1 MDLSSLE
8 IFRAVAHEASVTRA
22 AQQLQRAQSNVT
34 TRIRQLEEDLGVE
47 LFLRD
52 GKRMSLTER
61 GSEFLAY
68 AEQLLALADEAR
80 QSMHPA
86 EPGGR
91 LRLGSMEST
100 AASRLPALLASYH
113 KACPRVA
120 LEVSTGTS
128 RALFDGVRARR
139 LDCALVAAGP
149 GWAGE
154 LDGSGLRGEPLFRE
168 ELLMI
173 LPAEH
178 PPVHDVAEVRGRLRP
193 WLHLP
198 ATGRRQ
204 PGHAA
209 DGAGSRLLPC
219 DPRLRR
225 RRRLCWRAA
234 ALGAATARHTA
245 AAQPAP
251 CRSRHLAGLARRLR
265 DRRLRT
271 LARPAGPGRRLS
283 GQGRTQRPGS
293 GPTPSHQ
300 NNSEPRSCP

>member
-139 LDCALVAAGP
+139 LDCALVAARP

-178 PPVHDVAEVRGRLRP
+178 PPVHDVAEVR
-193 WLHLP
+193 
-198 ATGRRQ
+198 
-204 PGHAA
+204 
-209 DGAGSRLLPC
+209 
-219 DPRLRR
+219 
-225 RRRLCWRAA
+225 
-234 ALGAATARHTA
+234 
-245 AAQPAP
+245 
-251 CRSRHLAGLARRLR
+251 
-265 DRRLRT
+265 LRT
-271 LARPAGPGRRLS
+271 LAGFARGCTYRQLAEDSLGTPLTVQEVGSYHAILACVAAGACVGVL
-283 GQGRTQRPGS
+283 
-293 GPTPSHQ
+293 
-300 NNSEPRSCP
+300 PRSVLQLLGTPPLRSLPLAEVDTWLVWREGYATAAFERWRGVLGQAGD

>member
-178 PPVHDVAEVRGRLRP
+178 PPVHDVAEVR
-193 WLHLP
+193 
-198 ATGRRQ
+198 
-204 PGHAA
+204 
-209 DGAGSRLLPC
+209 
-219 DPRLRR
+219 
-225 RRRLCWRAA
+225 
-234 ALGAATARHTA
+234 
-245 AAQPAP
+245 
-251 CRSRHLAGLARRLR
+251 
-265 DRRLRT
+265 LRT
-271 LARPAGPGRRLS
+271 LAGFARGCTYRQLAEDSLGTPLTVQEVGSYHAILACVAAGACVGVL
-283 GQGRTQRPGS
+283 
-293 GPTPSHQ
+293 
-300 NNSEPRSCP
+300 PRSVLQLLGTPPLRSLPLAEVDTWLVWREGYATAAFERWRGVLGQAGD

>member
-86 EPGGR
+86 EPDGR
-91 LRLGSMEST
+91 LHLGSMEST

-178 PPVHDVAEVRGRLRP
+178 PPVHDVAEVR
-193 WLHLP
+193 
-198 ATGRRQ
+198 
-204 PGHAA
+204 
-209 DGAGSRLLPC
+209 
-219 DPRLRR
+219 
-225 RRRLCWRAA
+225 
-234 ALGAATARHTA
+234 
-245 AAQPAP
+245 
-251 CRSRHLAGLARRLR
+251 
-265 DRRLRT
+265 LRT
-271 LARPAGPGRRLS
+271 LAGFARGCTYRQLAEDSLGTPLTVQEVGSYHAILACVAAGACVGVL
-283 GQGRTQRPGS
+283 
-293 GPTPSHQ
+293 
-300 NNSEPRSCP
+300 PRSVLQLLGTPPLRSLPLAEVDTWLVWREGYATAAFERWRGVLGQAGD

>member
-178 PPVHDVAEVRGRLRP
+178 PPVHDVAEVR
-193 WLHLP
+193 
-198 ATGRRQ
+198 
-204 PGHAA
+204 
-209 DGAGSRLLPC
+209 
-219 DPRLRR
+219 
-225 RRRLCWRAA
+225 
-234 ALGAATARHTA
+234 
-245 AAQPAP
+245 
-251 CRSRHLAGLARRLR
+251 
-265 DRRLRT
+265 LRT
-271 LARPAGPGRRLS
+271 LAGFARGCTYRQLAEDSLGTPLTVQEVGSYHAILACVAAGACVGVL
-283 GQGRTQRPGS
+283 
-293 GPTPSHQ
+293 
-300 NNSEPRSCP
+300 PRSVLQLLGTPPLRSLPLAEVNTWLVWREGYATAAFERWRGLLGQAGD

>member
-80 QSMHPA
+80 QSMHPT

-154 LDGSGLRGEPLFRE
+154 LDGSGLRGAPLFRE

-178 PPVHDVAEVRGRLRP
+178 PPVHDVAEVR
-193 WLHLP
+193 
-198 ATGRRQ
+198 
-204 PGHAA
+204 
-209 DGAGSRLLPC
+209 
-219 DPRLRR
+219 
-225 RRRLCWRAA
+225 
-234 ALGAATARHTA
+234 
-245 AAQPAP
+245 
-251 CRSRHLAGLARRLR
+251 
-265 DRRLRT
+265 LRT
-271 LARPAGPGRRLS
+271 LAGFARGCTYRQLAEDSLGTPLTVQEVGSYHAILACVAAGACVGVL
-283 GQGRTQRPGS
+283 
-293 GPTPSHQ
+293 
-300 NNSEPRSCP
+300 PRSVLQLLGTPPLRSLPLAEVDTWLVWREGYATAAFERWRGVLGQAGD

>member
-22 AQQLQRAQSNVT
+22 AQRLQRAQSNVT
-34 TRIRQLEEDLGVE
+34 TRIRQFEEDLGVE

-178 PPVHDVAEVRGRLRP
+178 PPVHDVAEVR
-193 WLHLP
+193 
-198 ATGRRQ
+198 
-204 PGHAA
+204 
-209 DGAGSRLLPC
+209 
-219 DPRLRR
+219 
-225 RRRLCWRAA
+225 
-234 ALGAATARHTA
+234 
-245 AAQPAP
+245 
-251 CRSRHLAGLARRLR
+251 
-265 DRRLRT
+265 LRT
-271 LARPAGPGRRLS
+271 LAGFARGCTYRQLAEDSLGTPLTVQEVGSYHAILACVAAGACVGVL
-283 GQGRTQRPGS
+283 
-293 GPTPSHQ
+293 
-300 NNSEPRSCP
+300 PRSVLQLLGTPPLRSLPLAEVDTWLVWREGYATAAFERWRGVLGQAGD

>member
-22 AQQLQRAQSNVT
+22 AQRLQRAQSNVT

-178 PPVHDVAEVRGRLRP
+178 PPVHDVAEVR
-193 WLHLP
+193 
-198 ATGRRQ
+198 
-204 PGHAA
+204 
-209 DGAGSRLLPC
+209 
-219 DPRLRR
+219 
-225 RRRLCWRAA
+225 
-234 ALGAATARHTA
+234 
-245 AAQPAP
+245 
-251 CRSRHLAGLARRLR
+251 
-265 DRRLRT
+265 LRT
-271 LARPAGPGRRLS
+271 LAGFARGCTYRQLAEDSLGTPLTVQEVGSYHAILACVAAGACVGVL
-283 GQGRTQRPGS
+283 
-293 GPTPSHQ
+293 
-300 NNSEPRSCP
+300 PRSVLQLLGTPPLRSLPLAEVDTWLVWREGYATAAFERWRGVLGQAGD

>member
-8 IFRAVAHEASVTRA
+8 IFRAVTHEASVTRA

-178 PPVHDVAEVRGRLRP
+178 PPVHDVAEVR
-193 WLHLP
+193 
-198 ATGRRQ
+198 
-204 PGHAA
+204 
-209 DGAGSRLLPC
+209 
-219 DPRLRR
+219 
-225 RRRLCWRAA
+225 
-234 ALGAATARHTA
+234 
-245 AAQPAP
+245 
-251 CRSRHLAGLARRLR
+251 
-265 DRRLRT
+265 LRT
-271 LARPAGPGRRLS
+271 LAGFARGCTYRQLAEDSLGTPLTVQEVGSYHAILACVAAGACVGVL
-283 GQGRTQRPGS
+283 
-293 GPTPSHQ
+293 
-300 NNSEPRSCP
+300 PRSVLQLLGTPPLRSLPLAEVDTWLVWREGYATAAFERWRGVLGQAGD

>member
-86 EPGGR
+86 KPGGR

-128 RALFDGVRARR
+128 RALLDGVRARR

-178 PPVHDVAEVRGRLRP
+178 PPVHDVAEVR
-193 WLHLP
+193 
-198 ATGRRQ
+198 
-204 PGHAA
+204 
-209 DGAGSRLLPC
+209 
-219 DPRLRR
+219 
-225 RRRLCWRAA
+225 
-234 ALGAATARHTA
+234 
-245 AAQPAP
+245 
-251 CRSRHLAGLARRLR
+251 
-265 DRRLRT
+265 LRT
-271 LARPAGPGRRLS
+271 LAGFAR
-283 GQGRTQRPGS
+283 GRTYRQLAEDSLGTPLTVQEVGS
-293 GPTPSHQ
+293 YHAILACVAAGACVGVL
-300 NNSEPRSCP
+300 PRSVLQLLGTPPLRSLPLAEVDTWLVWREGYATAAFERWRGVLGQAGD

>member
-178 PPVHDVAEVRGRLRP
+178 PPVHDVAEVR
-193 WLHLP
+193 
-198 ATGRRQ
+198 
-204 PGHAA
+204 
-209 DGAGSRLLPC
+209 
-219 DPRLRR
+219 
-225 RRRLCWRAA
+225 
-234 ALGAATARHTA
+234 
-245 AAQPAP
+245 
-251 CRSRHLAGLARRLR
+251 
-265 DRRLRT
+265 LRT
-271 LARPAGPGRRLS
+271 LAGFARGCTYRQLAEDSLGTPLTVQEVGSYHAILAYVAAGACVGVL
-283 GQGRTQRPGS
+283 
-293 GPTPSHQ
+293 
-300 NNSEPRSCP
+300 PRSVLQLLGTPPLRSLPLAEVDTWLVWREGYATAAFERWRGVLGQAGG

>member
-178 PPVHDVAEVRGRLRP
+178 PPVHDVAEVR
-193 WLHLP
+193 
-198 ATGRRQ
+198 
-204 PGHAA
+204 
-209 DGAGSRLLPC
+209 
-219 DPRLRR
+219 
-225 RRRLCWRAA
+225 
-234 ALGAATARHTA
+234 
-245 AAQPAP
+245 
-251 CRSRHLAGLARRLR
+251 
-265 DRRLRT
+265 LRT
-271 LARPAGPGRRLS
+271 LAGFARGCTYRQLAEDSLGTPLTVQEVGSYHAILACVAAGACVGVL
-283 GQGRTQRPGS
+283 
-293 GPTPSHQ
+293 
-300 NNSEPRSCP
+300 PRSVLQLLGTPPLRSLPLAEVGTWLVWREGYATAAFERWRGVLGQAGD

>member
-8 IFRAVAHEASVTRA
+8 IFRAVAREASVTRA

-100 AASRLPALLASYH
+100 AASRLPALLATYH
-113 KACPRVA
+113 KACLRVA

-178 PPVHDVAEVRGRLRP
+178 PPVHDVAEVR
-193 WLHLP
+193 
-198 ATGRRQ
+198 
-204 PGHAA
+204 
-209 DGAGSRLLPC
+209 
-219 DPRLRR
+219 
-225 RRRLCWRAA
+225 
-234 ALGAATARHTA
+234 
-245 AAQPAP
+245 
-251 CRSRHLAGLARRLR
+251 
-265 DRRLRT
+265 LRT
-271 LARPAGPGRRLS
+271 LAGFARGCTYRQLAEDSLGTPLTVQEVGSYHAILACVAAGACVGVL
-283 GQGRTQRPGS
+283 
-293 GPTPSHQ
+293 
-300 NNSEPRSCP
+300 PRSVLQLLGTPPLRSLPLAEVDTWLVWREGYATAAFERWRGLLGQAGD

>member
-178 PPVHDVAEVRGRLRP
+178 PPVHDVAEVR
-193 WLHLP
+193 
-198 ATGRRQ
+198 
-204 PGHAA
+204 
-209 DGAGSRLLPC
+209 
-219 DPRLRR
+219 
-225 RRRLCWRAA
+225 
-234 ALGAATARHTA
+234 
-245 AAQPAP
+245 
-251 CRSRHLAGLARRLR
+251 
-265 DRRLRT
+265 LRT
-271 LARPAGPGRRLS
+271 LAGFARGCTYRQLAEDSLGTPLTVQEVGSYHAILACVAAGACVGVL
-283 GQGRTQRPGS
+283 
-293 GPTPSHQ
+293 
-300 NNSEPRSCP
+300 PRSVLQLLGTPPLRSLSLAEVDTWLVWREGYATAAFERWRGVLGQAGD

>member
-8 IFRAVAHEASVTRA
+8 IFRAVAREASVTRA

-178 PPVHDVAEVRGRLRP
+178 PPVHDVAEVR
-193 WLHLP
+193 
-198 ATGRRQ
+198 
-204 PGHAA
+204 
-209 DGAGSRLLPC
+209 
-219 DPRLRR
+219 
-225 RRRLCWRAA
+225 
-234 ALGAATARHTA
+234 
-245 AAQPAP
+245 
-251 CRSRHLAGLARRLR
+251 
-265 DRRLRT
+265 LRT
-271 LARPAGPGRRLS
+271 LAGFARGCTYRQLAEDSLGTPLTVQEVGSYHAILACVAAGACVGVL
-283 GQGRTQRPGS
+283 
-293 GPTPSHQ
+293 
-300 NNSEPRSCP
+300 PRSVLQLLGTPPLRSLPLAEVDTWLVWREGYATAAFERWRGVLGQAGD

>member
-178 PPVHDVAEVRGRLRP
+178 PPVHDVAEVR
-193 WLHLP
+193 
-198 ATGRRQ
+198 
-204 PGHAA
+204 
-209 DGAGSRLLPC
+209 
-219 DPRLRR
+219 
-225 RRRLCWRAA
+225 
-234 ALGAATARHTA
+234 
-245 AAQPAP
+245 
-251 CRSRHLAGLARRLR
+251 
-265 DRRLRT
+265 LRT
-271 LARPAGPGRRLS
+271 LAGFARGCTYRQLTEDSLGTPLTVQEVGSYHAILACVAAGACVGVL
-283 GQGRTQRPGS
+283 
-293 GPTPSHQ
+293 
-300 NNSEPRSCP
+300 PRSVLQLLGTPPLRSLPLAEVDTWLVWREGYATAAFERWRGVLGQAGD

>member
-80 QSMHPA
+80 QSMQPA
-86 EPGGR
+86 QPGGR

-178 PPVHDVAEVRGRLRP
+178 PPVHDVAEVR
-193 WLHLP
+193 
-198 ATGRRQ
+198 
-204 PGHAA
+204 
-209 DGAGSRLLPC
+209 
-219 DPRLRR
+219 
-225 RRRLCWRAA
+225 
-234 ALGAATARHTA
+234 
-245 AAQPAP
+245 
-251 CRSRHLAGLARRLR
+251 
-265 DRRLRT
+265 LRT
-271 LARPAGPGRRLS
+271 LAGFARGCTYRQLAEDSLGTPLTVQEVGSYHAILACVAAGACVGVL
-283 GQGRTQRPGS
+283 
-293 GPTPSHQ
+293 
-300 NNSEPRSCP
+300 PRSVLQLLGTPPLRSLPLAEVDTWLVWREGYATAAFERWRGVLGQAGG

>member
-8 IFRAVAHEASVTRA
+8 IFRAVAREASVTRA

-168 ELLMI
+168 DLLMI

-178 PPVHDVAEVRGRLRP
+178 PPVHDVAEVR
-193 WLHLP
+193 
-198 ATGRRQ
+198 
-204 PGHAA
+204 
-209 DGAGSRLLPC
+209 
-219 DPRLRR
+219 
-225 RRRLCWRAA
+225 
-234 ALGAATARHTA
+234 
-245 AAQPAP
+245 
-251 CRSRHLAGLARRLR
+251 
-265 DRRLRT
+265 LRT
-271 LARPAGPGRRLS
+271 LAGFARGCTYRQLAEDSLGTPLTVQEVGSYHAILACVAAGACVGVL
-283 GQGRTQRPGS
+283 
-293 GPTPSHQ
+293 
-300 NNSEPRSCP
+300 PRSVLQLLGTPPLRSLPLAEVDTWLVWREGYATAAFERWRGLLGQAGD

>member
-86 EPGGR
+86 KPGGR

-128 RALFDGVRARR
+128 SALLDGVRARR

-178 PPVHDVAEVRGRLRP
+178 PPVHDVAEVR
-193 WLHLP
+193 
-198 ATGRRQ
+198 
-204 PGHAA
+204 
-209 DGAGSRLLPC
+209 
-219 DPRLRR
+219 
-225 RRRLCWRAA
+225 
-234 ALGAATARHTA
+234 
-245 AAQPAP
+245 
-251 CRSRHLAGLARRLR
+251 
-265 DRRLRT
+265 LRT
-271 LARPAGPGRRLS
+271 LAGFARGCTYRQLAEDSLGTPLTVQEVGSYHAILACVAAGACVGVL
-283 GQGRTQRPGS
+283 
-293 GPTPSHQ
+293 
-300 NNSEPRSCP
+300 PRSVLQLLGTPPLRSLPLAEVDTWLVWREGYATAAFERWRGVLGQAGD

>member
-178 PPVHDVAEVRGRLRP
+178 PPVHDVAEVR
-193 WLHLP
+193 
-198 ATGRRQ
+198 
-204 PGHAA
+204 
-209 DGAGSRLLPC
+209 
-219 DPRLRR
+219 
-225 RRRLCWRAA
+225 
-234 ALGAATARHTA
+234 
-245 AAQPAP
+245 
-251 CRSRHLAGLARRLR
+251 
-265 DRRLRT
+265 LRT
-271 LARPAGPGRRLS
+271 LAGFARGCTYRQLAEDSLGTPLAVQEVGSYHAILACVAAGACVGVL
-283 GQGRTQRPGS
+283 
-293 GPTPSHQ
+293 
-300 NNSEPRSCP
+300 PRSVLQLLGTPPLRSLPLAEVDTWLVWREGYATAAFERWRGVLGQAGD

>member
-22 AQQLQRAQSNVT
+22 AQRLQRAQSNVT

-178 PPVHDVAEVRGRLRP
+178 PPVHDVAEVR
-193 WLHLP
+193 
-198 ATGRRQ
+198 
-204 PGHAA
+204 
-209 DGAGSRLLPC
+209 
-219 DPRLRR
+219 
-225 RRRLCWRAA
+225 
-234 ALGAATARHTA
+234 
-245 AAQPAP
+245 
-251 CRSRHLAGLARRLR
+251 
-265 DRRLRT
+265 LRT
-271 LARPAGPGRRLS
+271 LAGFARGCTYRQLAEDSLGTPLTVQEVGSYHAILACVAAGACVGVL
-283 GQGRTQRPGS
+283 
-293 GPTPSHQ
+293 
-300 NNSEPRSCP
+300 PRSVLQLLGTPPLRILPLAEVDTWLVWREGYATAAFERWRGLLGQAGD

>member
-22 AQQLQRAQSNVT
+22 AQRLQRAQSNVT

-80 QSMHPA
+80 QSMPPA
-86 EPGGR
+86 APGGR

-178 PPVHDVAEVRGRLRP
+178 PPVHDVAEVR
-193 WLHLP
+193 
-198 ATGRRQ
+198 
-204 PGHAA
+204 
-209 DGAGSRLLPC
+209 
-219 DPRLRR
+219 
-225 RRRLCWRAA
+225 
-234 ALGAATARHTA
+234 
-245 AAQPAP
+245 
-251 CRSRHLAGLARRLR
+251 
-265 DRRLRT
+265 LRT
-271 LARPAGPGRRLS
+271 LAGFARGCTYRQLAEDSLGTPLTVQEVGSYHAILACVAAGACVGVL
-283 GQGRTQRPGS
+283 
-293 GPTPSHQ
+293 
-300 NNSEPRSCP
+300 PRSVLQLLGTPPLRSLPLAEVDTWLVWREGYATAAFERWRGVLGQAGD

>member
-178 PPVHDVAEVRGRLRP
+178 PPVHDVAEVRR
-193 WLHLP
+193 
-198 ATGRRQ
+198 
-204 PGHAA
+204 
-209 DGAGSRLLPC
+209 
-219 DPRLRR
+219 
-225 RRRLCWRAA
+225 
-234 ALGAATARHTA
+234 
-245 AAQPAP
+245 
-251 CRSRHLAGLARRLR
+251 
-265 DRRLRT
+265 RT
-271 LARPAGPGRRLS
+271 LAGFARGCTYRQLAEDSLGTPLTVQEVGSYHAILACVAAGACVGVL
-283 GQGRTQRPGS
+283 
-293 GPTPSHQ
+293 
-300 NNSEPRSCP
+300 PRSVLQLLGTPPLRSLPLTEVDTWLVWREGYATAAFERWRGLLGQAGD

>member
-178 PPVHDVAEVRGRLRP
+178 PPVHDVAEVR
-193 WLHLP
+193 
-198 ATGRRQ
+198 
-204 PGHAA
+204 
-209 DGAGSRLLPC
+209 
-219 DPRLRR
+219 
-225 RRRLCWRAA
+225 
-234 ALGAATARHTA
+234 
-245 AAQPAP
+245 
-251 CRSRHLAGLARRLR
+251 
-265 DRRLRT
+265 LRT
-271 LARPAGPGRRLS
+271 LAGFARGCTYRQLAEDSLGTPLTVQEVSSYHAILACVAAGACVGVL
-283 GQGRTQRPGS
+283 
-293 GPTPSHQ
+293 
-300 NNSEPRSCP
+300 PRSVLQLLGTPPLRSLPLAEVDTWLVWREGYATAAFERWRGVLGQAGD

>member
-22 AQQLQRAQSNVT
+22 AQRLQRAQSNVT

-154 LDGSGLRGEPLFRE
+154 HEGSGLRGAPLLRE
-168 ELLMI
+168 ELRMI
-173 LPAEH
+173 
-178 PPVHDVAEVRGRLRP
+178 
-193 WLHLP
+193 
-198 ATGRRQ
+198 
-204 PGHAA
+204 
-209 DGAGSRLLPC
+209 
-219 DPRLRR
+219 
-225 RRRLCWRAA
+225 
-234 ALGAATARHTA
+234 
-245 AAQPAP
+245 QPAAHP
-251 CRSRHLAGLARRLR
+251 
-265 DRRLRT
+265 
-271 LARPAGPGRRLS
+271 
-283 GQGRTQRPGS
+283 
-293 GPTPSHQ
+293 
-300 NNSEPRSCP
+300 

>member
-178 PPVHDVAEVRGRLRP
+178 PPVHDVAEVR
-193 WLHLP
+193 
-198 ATGRRQ
+198 
-204 PGHAA
+204 
-209 DGAGSRLLPC
+209 
-219 DPRLRR
+219 
-225 RRRLCWRAA
+225 
-234 ALGAATARHTA
+234 
-245 AAQPAP
+245 
-251 CRSRHLAGLARRLR
+251 
-265 DRRLRT
+265 LRT
-271 LARPAGPGRRLS
+271 LAGFARGCTYRQLAEDSLGTPLMVQEVGSYHAILACVAAGACVGVL
-283 GQGRTQRPGS
+283 
-293 GPTPSHQ
+293 
-300 NNSEPRSCP
+300 PRSVLQLLGTPPLRSLPLAEVDTWLVWREGYATAAFERWRGVLGQAGD

>member
-22 AQQLQRAQSNVT
+22 AQRLQRAQSNVT

-128 RALFDGVRARR
+128 HALFDGVRARR

-178 PPVHDVAEVRGRLRP
+178 PPVHDVAEVRLHTLAGFARGCTYRQLAEDSLGTPLTVQEVGSYHAILACVAAGACVGVLPRSVLQLLGTPPLRSLP
-193 WLHLP
+193 LAEVDTWLV
-198 ATGRRQ
+198 
-204 PGHAA
+204 
-209 DGAGSRLLPC
+209 
-219 DPRLRR
+219 
-225 RRRLCWRAA
+225 WRE
-234 ALGAATARHTA
+234 GYATAAFERWRGVLG
-245 AAQPAP
+245 Q
-251 CRSRHLAGLARRLR
+251 AG
-265 DRRLRT
+265 D
-271 LARPAGPGRRLS
+271 
-283 GQGRTQRPGS
+283 
-293 GPTPSHQ
+293 
-300 NNSEPRSCP
+300 

>member
-128 RALFDGVRARR
+128 RALFDGVQARR

-178 PPVHDVAEVRGRLRP
+178 PPVHDVAEVR
-193 WLHLP
+193 
-198 ATGRRQ
+198 
-204 PGHAA
+204 
-209 DGAGSRLLPC
+209 
-219 DPRLRR
+219 
-225 RRRLCWRAA
+225 
-234 ALGAATARHTA
+234 
-245 AAQPAP
+245 
-251 CRSRHLAGLARRLR
+251 
-265 DRRLRT
+265 LRT
-271 LARPAGPGRRLS
+271 LAGFARGCTYRQLAEDSLGTPLTVQEVGSYHAILACVAAGACVGVL
-283 GQGRTQRPGS
+283 
-293 GPTPSHQ
+293 
-300 NNSEPRSCP
+300 PRSVLQLLGTPPLRSLPLAEVDTWLVWREGYATAAFERWRGVLGQAGD

>member
-22 AQQLQRAQSNVT
+22 AQRLQRAQSNVT

-80 QSMHPA
+80 QSMHPT

-178 PPVHDVAEVRGRLRP
+178 PPVHDVAEVR
-193 WLHLP
+193 
-198 ATGRRQ
+198 
-204 PGHAA
+204 
-209 DGAGSRLLPC
+209 
-219 DPRLRR
+219 
-225 RRRLCWRAA
+225 
-234 ALGAATARHTA
+234 
-245 AAQPAP
+245 
-251 CRSRHLAGLARRLR
+251 
-265 DRRLRT
+265 LRT
-271 LARPAGPGRRLS
+271 LAGFARGCTYRQLAEDSLGTPLTVQEVGSYHANLACVAAGACVGVL
-283 GQGRTQRPGS
+283 
-293 GPTPSHQ
+293 
-300 NNSEPRSCP
+300 PRSVLQLLGTPPLRSLPLAEVDTWLVWREGYATAAFERWRGVLGQAGD

>member
-149 GWAGE
+149 GWAGA
-154 LDGSGLRGEPLFRE
+154 LDGSGLRGAPLFRE

-178 PPVHDVAEVRGRLRP
+178 PPVHDVAEVR
-193 WLHLP
+193 
-198 ATGRRQ
+198 
-204 PGHAA
+204 
-209 DGAGSRLLPC
+209 
-219 DPRLRR
+219 
-225 RRRLCWRAA
+225 
-234 ALGAATARHTA
+234 
-245 AAQPAP
+245 
-251 CRSRHLAGLARRLR
+251 
-265 DRRLRT
+265 LRT
-271 LARPAGPGRRLS
+271 LAGFARGCTYRQLAEDSLGTPLTVQEVGSYHAILACVAAGACVGVL
-283 GQGRTQRPGS
+283 
-293 GPTPSHQ
+293 
-300 NNSEPRSCP
+300 PRSVLQLLGTPPLRSLPLAEVDTWLVWREGYATAAFERWRGVLGQAGD

>member
-139 LDCALVAAGP
+139 LDCALVAPGP

-178 PPVHDVAEVRGRLRP
+178 PPVHDVAEVR
-193 WLHLP
+193 
-198 ATGRRQ
+198 
-204 PGHAA
+204 
-209 DGAGSRLLPC
+209 
-219 DPRLRR
+219 
-225 RRRLCWRAA
+225 
-234 ALGAATARHTA
+234 
-245 AAQPAP
+245 
-251 CRSRHLAGLARRLR
+251 
-265 DRRLRT
+265 LRT
-271 LARPAGPGRRLS
+271 LAGFARGCTYRQLAEDSLGTPLTVQEVGSYHAILACVAAGACVGVL
-283 GQGRTQRPGS
+283 
-293 GPTPSHQ
+293 
-300 NNSEPRSCP
+300 PRSVLQLLGTPPLRSLPLAEVDTWLVWREGYATAAFERWRGVLGQAGD

>member
-8 IFRAVAHEASVTRA
+8 IFRAVAREASVTRA

-34 TRIRQLEEDLGVE
+34 TRIRQLEEDLSVE

-86 EPGGR
+86 EPGGH

-100 AASRLPALLASYH
+100 AASRLPALLATYH

-178 PPVHDVAEVRGRLRP
+178 PPVHDVAEVR
-193 WLHLP
+193 
-198 ATGRRQ
+198 
-204 PGHAA
+204 
-209 DGAGSRLLPC
+209 
-219 DPRLRR
+219 
-225 RRRLCWRAA
+225 
-234 ALGAATARHTA
+234 
-245 AAQPAP
+245 
-251 CRSRHLAGLARRLR
+251 
-265 DRRLRT
+265 LRT
-271 LARPAGPGRRLS
+271 LAGFARGCTYRQLAEDSLGTPLTVQEVGSYHAILACVAAGACVGVL
-283 GQGRTQRPGS
+283 
-293 GPTPSHQ
+293 
-300 NNSEPRSCP
+300 PRSVLQLLGTPPLRSLPLAEVDTWLVWREGYATAAFERWRGLLGQAGD

>member
-22 AQQLQRAQSNVT
+22 AQRLQRAQSNVT

-178 PPVHDVAEVRGRLRP
+178 PPVHDVAEVR
-193 WLHLP
+193 
-198 ATGRRQ
+198 
-204 PGHAA
+204 
-209 DGAGSRLLPC
+209 
-219 DPRLRR
+219 
-225 RRRLCWRAA
+225 
-234 ALGAATARHTA
+234 
-245 AAQPAP
+245 
-251 CRSRHLAGLARRLR
+251 
-265 DRRLRT
+265 LRT
-271 LARPAGPGRRLS
+271 LAGFARGCTYRQLAEDSLGTPLTVQEVGSYHAILACVAAGACVGVL
-283 GQGRTQRPGS
+283 
-293 GPTPSHQ
+293 
-300 NNSEPRSCP
+300 PRSALQLLGTPPLRSLPLAEVDTWLVWREGYATAAFERWRGVLGQAGD

>member
-22 AQQLQRAQSNVT
+22 AQRLQRAQSNVT

-128 RALFDGVRARR
+128 HALFDGVRARR

-178 PPVHDVAEVRGRLRP
+178 PPVHDVAEVR
-193 WLHLP
+193 
-198 ATGRRQ
+198 
-204 PGHAA
+204 
-209 DGAGSRLLPC
+209 
-219 DPRLRR
+219 
-225 RRRLCWRAA
+225 
-234 ALGAATARHTA
+234 
-245 AAQPAP
+245 
-251 CRSRHLAGLARRLR
+251 
-265 DRRLRT
+265 LRT
-271 LARPAGPGRRLS
+271 LAGFAPGCTYRQLAEDSLGTPLTVQEVGSYHAILACVAAGACVGVL
-283 GQGRTQRPGS
+283 
-293 GPTPSHQ
+293 
-300 NNSEPRSCP
+300 PRSVLQLLGTPPLRSLPLAEVDTWLVWREGYATAAFERWRGVLGQAGD

>member
-139 LDCALVAAGP
+139 LDCARVAAGP

-178 PPVHDVAEVRGRLRP
+178 PPVHDVAEVR
-193 WLHLP
+193 
-198 ATGRRQ
+198 
-204 PGHAA
+204 
-209 DGAGSRLLPC
+209 
-219 DPRLRR
+219 
-225 RRRLCWRAA
+225 
-234 ALGAATARHTA
+234 
-245 AAQPAP
+245 
-251 CRSRHLAGLARRLR
+251 
-265 DRRLRT
+265 LRT
-271 LARPAGPGRRLS
+271 LAGFARGCTYRQLAEDSLGTPLTVQEVGSYHAILACVAAGACVGVLPRSVLQLLGPPPLRRLPLAEVDTWLVWREGYATAAFERWRGVL
-283 GQGRTQRPGS
+283 GQAGD
-293 GPTPSHQ
+293 
-300 NNSEPRSCP
+300 